1 MTNIDFYILQD
12 SAITAREQFACGLVE
27 KAVKSNHRVFV
38 AVDNSDCARQLSDCL
53 WSFKPESF
61 AAHVI
66 QEDNQEDSQVL
77 LGWQADD
84 ESHHDVM
91 INLQSR
97 VPDHF
102 SRFQQ
107 LMEVVVQD
115 ELILSATRANFQFYR
130 HRGYPLKWHKIGNR

>member
-12 SAITAREQFACGLVE
+12 SAITTREQFACGLVE
-27 KAVKSNHRVFV
+27 KAIQSNRRVFV
-38 AVDNSDCARQLSDCL
+38 ALDDSDRAQQLSNCL

-61 AAHVI
+61 IVHAI
-66 QEDNQEDSQVL
+66 QSDNQEDSQVL
-77 LGWQADD
+77 LGWQAND

-97 VPDHF
+97 VPGHF

-115 ELILSATRANFQFYR
+115 QTILSVTRANFQFYR
-130 HRGYPLKWHKIGNR
+130 HRGYPLKWHKIGN

>member
-12 SAITAREQFACGLVE
+12 SAITAREQFACRLVE
-27 KAVKSNHRVFV
+27 KAIQSNHRVFI
-38 AVDNSDCARQLSDCL
+38 ALDDSDQAQNFSNHL

-61 AAHVI
+61 AAHVT
-66 QEDNQEDSQVL
+66 QEDNQGDSQVL
-77 LGWQADD
+77 LAWQADD

-91 INLQSR
+91 INLHSR